1 MEYKKGRKTSK
12 KFIPLLA
19 VVFSLLFS
27 ISAAAYEVPSD
38 SYYANLQTRELGEIM
53 VYFPYNVARYLSY
66 DEDSGRLIN
75 TYNSQIS
82 GYGFNGSWYS
92 IRFPTFDVPTY
103 RREDS
108 STTYQDLTI
117 TRVNETNITFLN
129 DTDFTAFSSGTLS
142 NLTMLLIGGCI
153 LLCLFMRR

>member
-1 MEYKKGRKTSK
+1 MKKKH
-12 KFIPLLA
+12 FIIFLVLL
-19 VVFSLLFS
+19 VSFLFPV
-27 ISAAAYEVPSD
+27 SAFAYEVPSD
-38 SYYANLQTRELGEIM
+38 SYYANLQTRELGEVM
-53 VYFPYNVARYLSY
+53 VYFPYNAARYLSY
-66 DEDSGRLIN
+66 NDNTGRIVN
-75 TYNSQIS
+75 TYSSQVNAY
-82 GYGFNGSWYS
+82 GYNGSWYS

-108 STTYQDLTI
+108 SSTYQDLTI
-117 TRVNETNITFLN
+117 TGVNETNITFLN

>member
-1 MEYKKGRKTSK
+1 MKKKH
-12 KFIPLLA
+12 FIISL
-19 VVFSLLFS
+19 VVLVSLLFPV
-27 ISAAAYEVPSD
+27 SAFAYEVPAD
-38 SYYANLQTRELGEIM
+38 SYYANLQTDELGEVM

-66 DEDSGRLIN
+66 SENTGRIVN
-75 TYNSQIS
+75 TYSSQIS
-82 GYGFNGSWYS
+82 GYGYNGSWYS
-92 IRFPTFDVPTY
+92 IRFPTFDTPTY

-117 TRVNETNITFLN
+117 TGVNETNITFLN

-142 NLTMLLIGGCI
+142 NLAMLLIGGCI